1 MAYIPPPTLPP
12 GDPDRHL
19 KCQEALDV
27 ALQEVAQAA
36 MKAGWD
42 QQEVAAALVELADAQ
57 VLAMIEDGAVDD
69 QIEWLF
75 GRP

>member
-36 MKAGWD
+36 IKAGWD
-42 QQEVAAALVELADAQ
+42 QKEVATAIVELADAH
-57 VLAMIEDGAVDD
+57 VLAMIEDAIVDG
-69 QIEWLF
+69 QIEQLF
-75 GRP
+75 GRR

>member
-36 MKAGWD
+36 IKAGWD
-42 QQEVAAALVELADAQ
+42 QEEVATAIVEVADAH
-57 VLAMIEDGAVDD
+57 VLMMTENADVED
-69 QIEWLF
+69 QIERLF
-75 GRP
+75 GRR

>member
-36 MKAGWD
+36 VKAGWD
-42 QQEVAAALVELADAQ
+42 QEEVATAIVELADAH
-57 VLAMIEDGAVDD
+57 VLAMIEDAIVDG
-69 QIEWLF
+69 QIERLF
-75 GRP
+75 GRR